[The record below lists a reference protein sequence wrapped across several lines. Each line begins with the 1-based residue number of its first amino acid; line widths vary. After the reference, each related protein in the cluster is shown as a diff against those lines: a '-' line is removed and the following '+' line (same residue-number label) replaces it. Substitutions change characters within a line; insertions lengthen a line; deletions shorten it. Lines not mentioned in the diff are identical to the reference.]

1 MTAHRFPVEAGHI
14 MMFARAVGD
23 HNKVYSDP
31 EYAAST
37 EIGEIIAPPTF
48 AIAQG
53 QFDPTYPLRPQPD
66 RQWHGS
72 GRGPGSVTEGA
83 GRLHAEQHFTYHR
96 QIRVGDVLSG
106 TTRPGESW
114 EKPGK
119 SGRLFFTQEITEFR
133 DQNGDLVITMRS
145 VGVQRQATS

>member
-1 MTAHRFPVEAGHI
+1 MTAQRFPVEAGHI

-53 QFDPTYPLRPQPD
+53 QFDPTYPLRPQPGQ
-66 RQWHGS
+66 QWHGS
-72 GRGPGSVTEGA
+72 ERGPGSVVVR
-83 GRLHAEQHFTYHR
+83 GRL
-96 QIRVGDVLSG
+96 
-106 TTRPGESW
+106 RPCPKDSW
-114 EKPGK
+114 ARRRPWPPYA
-119 SGRLFFTQEITEFR
+119 SR
-133 DQNGDLVITMRS
+133 
-145 VGVQRQATS
+145 